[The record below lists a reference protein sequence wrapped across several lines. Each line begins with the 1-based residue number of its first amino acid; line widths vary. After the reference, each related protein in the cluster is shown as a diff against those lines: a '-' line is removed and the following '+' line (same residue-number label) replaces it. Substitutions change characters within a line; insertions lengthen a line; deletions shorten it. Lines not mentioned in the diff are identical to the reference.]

1 MTSMLERPVD
11 QENVK
16 PALSAREVEILREW
30 LMSDSKSEVA
40 TRLFLAPATV
50 STHIARIRDKYALV
64 GRVASSK
71 AMLLA
76 RALQDGLIDI
86 DEL

>member
-11 QENVK
+11 QESVK
-16 PALSAREVEILREW
+16 PTLSAREVEILREW
-30 LMSDSKSEVA
+30 LMSDSKSKA
-40 TRLFLAPATV
+40 AARLFVAPTTV

-64 GRVASSK
+64 GRAAPTK